1 MPVEG
6 VIRSG
11 RNRRVVQA
19 RKLRLRKYR
28 QSSRSFLVEGLQ
40 LIHMGLASD
49 CPPVEVF
56 YCEELFAGT
65 GAPSLL
71 ERCRQAGSR
80 LTPVTDSVMRA
91 LSERDTPQGLL
102 AVFSCVDGALDTVP
116 VPIDGD
122 ALILVL
128 DRLQN
133 PGNLGTL
140 VRTAD
145 AVGAAAVILREP
157 GADFYDA
164 AAVRS
169 SMGSLFN
176 VPLVRASVDRELFAW
191 LQPSNCIIVGA
202 DPYRGEWW
210 NAGVWPGRLA
220 LVLGNEGSGLSE
232 DVRAHIQRWV
242 RLPMVGRAESLNV
255 AVTGGVLMYAWMGRH
270 GPPV

>member
-28 QSSRSFLVEGLQ
+28 QSSQSFLVEGLQ

-56 YCEELFAGT
+56 YCEELFAGS

-102 AVFSCVDGALDTVP
+102 AVFPCVDVELDTVP
-116 VPIDGD
+116 ADGD
-122 ALILVL
+122 ALFLVL

-145 AVGAAAVILREP
+145 AVGAAAVILLEP
-157 GADFYDA
+157 GADLYDA

-176 VPLVRASVDRELFAW
+176 VPVVRGPADRVLFAW
-191 LQPSNCIIVGA
+191 LQHRKCITVGA

-210 NAGVWPGRLA
+210 NAGGWPGCLA
-220 LVLGNEGSGLSE
+220 LVLGNEGSGLSAE
-232 DVRAHIQRWV
+232 VRPHIQRWV
-242 RLPMVGRAESLNV
+242 RLPMVGRVESLNV